1 MASLDPQTRVDMQP
15 TPQRRGIGGFLKLCA
30 ICWAGIE
37 CRRAATGTG
46 PTCSLWLPWVL
57 LGAQETEFTRANL
70 RAPVWASTK
79 PRLLPTVSFPSHSK
93 TGRSYTLVRLP
104 CLFQMRPSSY
114 CAEFGYPLV
123 YRLALTLGLSL
134 TREQRKNIIPIYAAA
149 LLAALVPVLCFAVF
163 QIRKRSFQS
172 FSTATMGVLISL
184 ITAALFQVFLKW
196 LIGGLRPVSKPV
208 ILCYTDLPV
217 PALSRRLQ
225 AECHGARNRV
235 PPDLL

>member
-1 MASLDPQTRVDMQP
+1 LGVYEAPPAPNRVFPITFQDGEIVYPGVYAMLVPNAHLIVLRRIRLPSRMLACLD
-15 TPQRRGIGGFLKLCA
+15 IGGS
-30 ICWAGIE
+30 
-37 CRRAATGTG
+37 
-46 PTCSLWLPWVL
+46 P
-57 LGAQETEFTRANL
+57 
-70 RAPVWASTK
+70 
-79 PRLLPTVSFPSHSK
+79 
-93 TGRSYTLVRLP
+93 
-104 CLFQMRPSSY
+104 
-114 CAEFGYPLV
+114 
-123 YRLALTLGLSL
+123 

-208 ILCYTDLPV
+208 ILCHTNLPV